1 MSLNMLISLTAVFLL
16 SYYQSSIV
24 QMDPVL
30 EHNPVFIFFI
40 QTITYLINFVTLLG
54 LLYLFYY

>member
-30 EHNPVFIFFI
+30 EDNPVFIFFI